1 MHVVIIVLT
10 VIVAILLIGIVL
22 IQKSKGGGLSSQFG
36 GANAVMGVR
45 QTNTFLEK
53 ATWTLVSALVVLSV
67 ISAFTMPKASVG
79 TELRTK
85 PAAPAAPLP
94 FPASSTPPLLS
105 RKPPLPR
112 LWKFPQPKARLLPL
126 PSSNSLLVP
135 SIRIPTGLFP
145 RGLCCIDS
153 PLSDCAQKY
162 ESFRL

>member
-53 ATWTLVSALVVLSV
+53 ATWTLVSALVVLSI
-67 ISAFTMPKASVG
+67 ISAFTMPKVSVA

-85 PAAPAAPLP
+85 PVAPAAPAAPAGQFDTP
-94 FPASSTPPLLS
+94 VAVEESAAEIVEVPAVEAEAPAAE
-105 RKPPLPR
+105 
-112 LWKFPQPKARLLPL
+112 Q
-126 PSSNSLLVP
+126 
-135 SIRIPTGLFP
+135 
-145 RGLCCIDS
+145 
-153 PLSDCAQKY
+153 
-162 ESFRL
+162 